1 MFRHEVPVSSQR
13 IDIVHMDS
21 DIVVVD
27 KPASIPVRIYNFKI
41 FLITLSWGL
50 INQSFFYEN
59 NTNW

>member
-27 KPASIPVRIYNFKI
+27 KPASIPVRIYIYKI
-41 FLITLSWGL
+41 FLITLSLGL
-50 INQSFFYEN
+50 INQSSFY
-59 NTNW
+59 

>member
-27 KPASIPVRIYNFKI
+27 KPASIPVRIYTFI
-41 FLITLSWGL
+41 RSSLLHYL
-50 INQSFFYEN
+50 ED
-59 NTNW
+59 